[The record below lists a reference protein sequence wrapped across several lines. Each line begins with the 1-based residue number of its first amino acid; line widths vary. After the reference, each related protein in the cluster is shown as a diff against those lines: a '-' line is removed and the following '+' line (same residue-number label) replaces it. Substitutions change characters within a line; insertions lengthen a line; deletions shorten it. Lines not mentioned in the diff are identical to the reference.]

1 MTLNLYVG
9 LKKKKS
15 KTELKWEFIRY
26 YKALLT
32 ISEILQS
39 EEKLEI
45 SGGYAVSEI
54 RRHLEENIW
63 RG

>member
-26 YKALLT
+26 YKAVAT
-32 ISEILQS
+32 ISEIIIPN
-39 EEKLEI
+39 EKFDLSDKDSVE
-45 SGGYAVSEI
+45 EI
-54 RRHLEENIW
+54 RKYLKNNF
-63 RG
+63 